1 MDNFKILK
9 LPILFPIT
17 HYWYKI
23 KLPGFFLSNSHNK
36 KQKTY
41 LMLSGL
47 GQTKENSVL
56 YGLKILWGPDMYSHV

>member
-9 LPILFPIT
+9 LPILFPYYT
-17 HYWYKI
+17 LLVQNKTPR
-23 KLPGFFLSNSHNK
+23 LFLSNSHNK

-41 LMLSGL
+41 LMLSRL